1 MKRITFPALILV
13 CISLLLQSCGLSEEE
28 IKATAQVEI
37 YQSQT
42 QQAEQSAVL
51 ATQTAIEAEKESLSI
66 TQTAFAM
73 PTATP
78 IPSQTPIPVS
88 EDTSCPLYVYQ
99 DWGNTKFVPEGF
111 MGDINDINL
120 DDNFQRDTSRPN
132 VIKVTYTPKGGQG
145 FSGIYWWVPGTNWG
159 NGDDVGLDISC
170 ASKLTFWA
178 RGENGGEKAEFKVGG
193 LKGVYNDSLQP
204 AQSSGP
210 ITLTAEW
217 LQYTIDLTGKDLSH
231 IMGGFVWVTNKPA
244 NPNGAT
250 IYIDDVR
257 FEQ

>member
-1 MKRITFPALILV
+1 MKYNSVSSLILIF
-13 CISLLLQSCGLSEEE
+13 ISLLLQSCGLSDEE
-28 IKATAQVEI
+28 IKATAQAEI

-42 QQAEQSAVL
+42 QQAEQAAVV
-51 ATQTAIEAEKESLSI
+51 ATQTAIAAEKEALSI
-66 TQTAFAM
+66 TQTAIAM
-73 PTATP
+73 PTATQ

-88 EDTSCPLYVYQ
+88 ENTSCPLYVYQ

-111 MGDINDINL
+111 MGDIADINL
-120 DDNFQRDTSRPN
+120 DDNFQRDISRPN
-132 VIKVTYTPKGGQG
+132 VITITYTPNGGQG
-145 FSGIYWWVPGTNWG
+145 FAGIYWWVPGTNWG

-178 RGENGGEKAEFKVGG
+178 RGEKGGEKAEFKVGG
-193 LKGVYNDSLQP
+193 LKGVYSDSLQP
-204 AQSSGP
+204 ALSSGP
-210 ITLTAEW
+210 ITLTTEW
-217 LQYTIDLTGKDLSH
+217 LQYTIDLSRKDLSH

-257 FEQ
+257 FE